1 MKYAL
6 INSGVVQ
13 ALEIDPS
20 EERLQELARSYE
32 LIYDTT
38 ETPGD
43 VQVGWVLI
51 NGGLYALAPA
61 NGEAPS
67 LGTKIT
73 KLALQNRLTDNEF
86 MGILS
91 YVDNTA
97 NPYCYAIRMI
107 LQKQMSATYVD
118 LSRSD
123 TIAGINI
130 LVAAGRITSE
140 RAAQILTA
148 PVQAHEVYKP

>member
-1 MKYAL
+1 MEM
-6 INSGVVQ
+6 N
-13 ALEIDPS
+13 PT
-20 EERLQELARSYE
+20 EERLQELSRSYE
-32 LIYDTT
+32 LLFDAT
-38 ETPGD
+38 EYPGD

-51 NGGLYALAPA
+51 NGGLYAEAPV
-61 NGEAPS
+61 NGAAPS
-67 LGTKIT
+67 LGTRIT
-73 KLALQNRLTDNEF
+73 KLAMQNRLTDNEF

-91 YVDNTA
+91 YADNPA

-118 LSRSD
+118 LTRED
-123 TIAGINI
+123 TIRGVGV

-140 RAAQILTA
+140 RATQILTA